1 MATYGGSSDPNP
13 TKMVTYKTSDGELV
27 KVPVEIA
34 MMFAAVK
41 PSDDGDLDGT
51 ELENKFWPISNLSS
65 YDLNLVVYACRKLLD
80 LRSKDDALKKERQE
94 FDVEFFGQQTDETIV
109 EHVKAANYL
118 GIKELLDFEMPSFR
132 KWFGLGDD
140 KGVDFVYMAEFETIL
155 LRRAASASEGGSSTL
170 TASRYVMVM

>member
-13 TKMVTYKTSDGELV
+13 TKMATFKTSDGMLV

-34 MMFAAVK
+34 KMFYPFK
-41 PSDDGDLDGT
+41 DSDDDDLEREPWD
-51 ELENKFWPISNLSS
+51 ISDVSS
-65 YDLNLVVYACRKLLD
+65 DVLNIVVCACRY
-80 LRSKDDALKKERQE
+80 LRDRRSENVALQE
-94 FDVEFFGQQTDETIV
+94 FDYKVFGQQTDETIV

-118 GIKELLDFEMPSFR
+118 EIKALLDFEMPSFR

-140 KGVDFVYMAEFETIL
+140 KGADFVYTAEFETIL
-155 LRRAASASEGGSSTL
+155 LRRAASASEGASTP